1 MIVHTFIVMLE
12 AAASATATFL
22 RFFVTSVADVSALK
36 QSILCVCVCLG
47 GGGTCTDVVYG
58 THLVTDIGPG
68 ATQSYN
74 VARHVLCTRTL
85 RYYIHDMRLDFC
97 TRLSNVA

>member
-22 RFFVTSVADVSALK
+22 HFFVTSVADVSALK
-36 QSILCVCVCLG
+36 QSILCLCVCVCLG

-58 THLVTDIGPG
+58 THLVTGHWAG
-68 ATQSYN
+68 RYT
-74 VARHVLCTRTL
+74 VLQCSTTRSV
-85 RYYIHDMRLDFC
+85 Y
-97 TRLSNVA
+97 SNTVLLYS